1 MSSITILPL
10 DKWLVPQLQ
19 EILQMKMNKGD
30 IQAEF
35 DLKDSAQSKS
45 IRVNLK
51 QLFIVIQALIRV
63 SGSISLEEICYTD
76 SKEDNPLTRQ
86 LFILRDGSRI
96 KDLTYMGATHE
107 DVLARDQARLVEH
120 NWNKDQ

>member
-1 MSSITILPL
+1 MITILSL
-10 DKWLVPQLQ
+10 DKWLIPQLQ

-35 DLKDSAQSKS
+35 DLKDSIQSKY

-51 QLFIVIQALIRV
+51 QLFIIIQALLRV
-63 SGSISLEEICYTD
+63 PGNISLEEITFTD

-86 LFILRDGSRI
+86 LFITRDGERI
-96 KDLTYMGATHE
+96 KEITNMGATIQ
-107 DVLARDQARLVEH
+107 DIAIRDKAEIINRE
-120 NWNKDQ
+120 WDRE

>member
-1 MSSITILPL
+1 MSPITILPL

-63 SGSISLEEICYTD
+63 PGNISLEEICYTD